1 MVDYFNETL
10 PGPSVTPRSSGFGG
24 GSGTPRASSNAT
36 TPRGGGGY
44 PGGVT
49 PGGST
54 PRSVRQ
60 ACLRSSGLFVCIFL
74 ISCLIEVFLL
84 GPMAV
89 LLAVVLSKAL
99 AAQQGRFQ
107 LLQKHVLAS

>member
-1 MVDYFNETL
+1 MVLELLVPQATPQHHVVGEVTLEGSHLEAAHPGQFNKPDQDL
-10 PGPSVTPRSSGFGG
+10 
-24 GSGTPRASSNAT
+24 
-36 TPRGGGGY
+36 
-44 PGGVT
+44 
-49 PGGST
+49 
-54 PRSVRQ
+54 Q
-60 ACLRSSGLFVCIFL
+60 ADLCVFFL